1 MEVSNVYPSQ
11 TVAPRAIAAARPVA
25 RGYGRGYGRPLGDW
39 LGWVALIVLPVSS
52 LVAAVSLLGQAI
64 R

>member
-11 TVAPRAIAAARPVA
+11 TVALRAIAAARPVA
-25 RGYGRGYGRPLGDW
+25 RGYGRPLGDW
-39 LGWVALIVLPVSS
+39 LGWVALIVLPLSS
-52 LVAAVSLLGQAI
+52 LVAAVALLGHAI

>member
-1 MEVSNVYPSQ
+1 MEVSNVYTSHII
-11 TVAPRAIAAARPVA
+11 APRAIAAARPAA
-25 RGYGRGYGRPLGDW
+25 RRGGRPLGDW